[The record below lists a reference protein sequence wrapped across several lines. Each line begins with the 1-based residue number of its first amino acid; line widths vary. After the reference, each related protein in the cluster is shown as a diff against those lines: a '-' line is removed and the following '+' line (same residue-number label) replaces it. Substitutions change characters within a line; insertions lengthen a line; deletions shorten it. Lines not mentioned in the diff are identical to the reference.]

1 VWNPTTDP
9 ALSAQY
15 DATDLS
21 GKAACK
27 AALLREYGMPE
38 EPAMPLLGMVSRLVD
53 QKGVDLVAAAL
64 NRLLA
69 LNVRMVILGSGE
81 ARYEE
86 QFTRLGR
93 TYPGQLGVRLG
104 FDDAL
109 SHRIQAGSD
118 CFLVPSRYEP
128 CGLTQLYSLRYG
140 TIPIV
145 RATGGLR
152 DTVVPFDPA
161 TGQGTGFVFTE
172 PSAEALLEAVRAA
185 VEVSADKDAW
195 QRLMRNAMAQDFSWD
210 RSAARYEELY
220 RRVIEAKQG
229 TVQGVQG

>member
-1 VWNPTTDP
+1 
-9 ALSAQY
+9 
-15 DATDLS
+15 
-21 GKAACK
+21 
-27 AALLREYGMPE
+27 MPD
-38 EPAMPLLGMVSRLVD
+38 EPAMPIIGMVSRLVD
-53 QKGVDLVAAAL
+53 QKGVDLLAAAL
-64 NRLLA
+64 SRLLA
-69 LNVRMVILGSGE
+69 LNVRVVMLGSGE
-81 ARYEE
+81 ARYEA
-86 QFTRLGR
+86 QFTRLGQ

-118 CFLVPSRYEP
+118 CLLVPSRYEP

-172 PSAEALLEAVRAA
+172 PSAEALLEAVRTA
-185 VEVSADKDAW
+185 VAVSTDKTAW
-195 QRLMRNAMAQDFSWD
+195 QRLMQNAMAQDFSWD

-220 RRVIEAKQG
+220 RRVIETKQG
-229 TVQGVQG
+229 TVPGVRG